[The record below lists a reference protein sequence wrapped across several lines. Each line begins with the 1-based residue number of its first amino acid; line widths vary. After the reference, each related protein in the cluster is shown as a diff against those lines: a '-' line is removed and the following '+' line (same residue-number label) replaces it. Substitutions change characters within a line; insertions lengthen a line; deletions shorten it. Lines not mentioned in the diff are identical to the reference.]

1 MAKLVWSDQFNLGIE
16 VIDKQHRIIM
26 DYVNQFYDAYSN
38 DRSRKEIGKLIKKV
52 TDYSLFHFSFEE
64 DLQEKVGYP
73 YLKPH
78 KKSHAMIAKY
88 MAEFQTR
95 FENGEDISKEVDGLL
110 GKWLFDHLKHD
121 DADYVGSVN
130 EYLRQHPDFL
140 TQKTG
145 LFSRLFK

>member
-1 MAKLVWSDQFNLGIE
+1 
-16 VIDKQHRIIM
+16 
-26 DYVNQFYDAYSN
+26 
-38 DRSRKEIGKLIKKV
+38 
-52 TDYSLFHFSFEE
+52 
-64 DLQEKVGYP
+64 
-73 YLKPH
+73 
-78 KKSHAMIAKY
+78 MIAKY

-95 FENGEDISKEVDGLL
+95 FENDEDISKEVDGLL